1 MNRNRNFNTIF
12 VTTFIAFFTV
22 SRAYDNGARFARLPT
37 LGWSSWVALG
47 PGAEDPVF
55 DYCDEFSIKAA
66 ADAFIEVGLFDAG
79 YRHFHLDD
87 CWAGTSRNATGY
99 LIPEADHFPNGMKP
113 VVDYVNS
120 KGLVFGL
127 YTCGGPKTCV
137 GNREG
142 SQGHWEQDAQLFAE
156 WGVEWVKMD
165 WCGGVDILGSYGN
178 MSKALNATGKP
189 IVSIHL
195 AQTYH
200 GDTTTSNP
208 YHKYPLINIHS
219 LFSFHFNQYIYLL
232 ININSNSLLL
242 IINIP

>member
-1 MNRNRNFNTIF
+1 MTVNNGRTLIAILC
-12 VTTFIAFFTV
+12 VTSST
-22 SRAYDNGARFARLPT
+22 AYDNGARFSRLPT

-66 ADAFIEVGLFDAG
+66 ADAFIEVGLYDAG

-99 LIPEADHFPNGMKP
+99 LVPEADHFPNGMKP
-113 VVDYVNS
+113 IVDYVNS
-120 KGLVFGL
+120 KGLAFGL

-165 WCGGVDILGSYGN
+165 WCGGQDILGSYGN
-178 MSKALNATGKP
+178 MSKALNATGFP
-189 IVSIHL
+189 IVSYSPNNPIRK
-195 AQTYH
+195 
-200 GDTTTSNP
+200 DKRVRNTSV
-208 YHKYPLINIHS
+208 
-219 LFSFHFNQYIYLL
+219 FSALDL
-232 ININSNSLLL
+232 RVS
-242 IINIP
+242 IPTQDST